1 MWYDIRIENTK
12 GSNDVHRSDKKAI
25 ETLPDEDYVQ
35 LRKWFS
41 GKDWRKWDK
50 RIAADSDAGKLDFLV
65 KEAFDGKRKGK
76 LRGL

>member
-1 MWYDIRIENTK
+1 MSRVDAI
-12 GSNDVHRSDKKAI
+12 KKAI

-41 GKDWRKWDK
+41 EKDWRKWDK
-50 RIAADSDAGKLDFLV
+50 QIAADSRSGKLDFLV
-65 KEAFDGKRKGK
+65 KEAVDGKSKGK

>member
-1 MWYDIRIENTK
+1 MPNVEAI
-12 GSNDVHRSDKKAI
+12 KKAI
-25 ETLPDEDYVQ
+25 ETLPDEDYAQ

-41 GKDWRKWDK
+41 EKDWRKWDK
-50 RIAADSDAGKLDFLV
+50 RIAADSHAGKLDFLV

>member
-1 MWYDIRIENTK
+1 M
-12 GSNDVHRSDKKAI
+12 SNVEAIKKAI
-25 ETLPDEDYVQ
+25 ETLPDEDYAQ

-41 GKDWRKWDK
+41 EKDWRKWDK
-50 RIAADSDAGKLDFLV
+50 RIAADSRAGKLDFLV